1 VVLESLGKLTFCE
14 FIFLKSKENTKMDPS
29 NKNSLQ
35 ASAHSSTTRVNEPRD
50 LQGSQAQKGS
60 KDSQAKEPQE
70 KKLQYYHEYYKKNK
84 NRMNQQR
91 LAKYYLNR
99 YTPEQLQLLKVL
111 KPNKCIPG

>member
-1 VVLESLGKLTFCE
+1 
-14 FIFLKSKENTKMDPS
+14 MDSS
-29 NKNSLQ
+29 NKNSVQ

-50 LQGSQAQKGS
+50 PKGLLDLKGS
-60 KDSQAKEPQE
+60 LDLKGFKDSQAKESQE

-111 KPNKCIPG
+111 KPNKRIPG